1 MKNLV
6 VGAGLTGAVIA
17 ERIATM
23 LREEVTVIDKASRV
37 GGMHY
42 DYVDKE
48 SNILVHAKHVNFLH
62 TEHKFIWDYLSK
74 FGKLAPVT
82 FKPSVRIQGNNVSM
96 PLCLCTIE
104 ELFPEDFAKKMINKL
119 IAKFGYN
126 RQITLAEMYRNMDE
140 DLKFLA
146 NYFYENVFKPYTVKQ
161 WGIDEEAL
169 PECED
174 TYYPFYVSNDNRYYK
189 EKYVAI
195 PENGWTEL
203 IENILKNNK
212 NIKLKLN
219 TDFSDINPAKYDR
232 IFFTGSIDEYFDY
245 KHGELPYRSVRMDID
260 SKVRECCGGH
270 CGTYNWPYEYDF
282 IRAHIF
288 ADHLPDKIYSG
299 NNDIIGYE
307 YIEPFELG
315 KNERFYPINNVVSN
329 EVYARYLEDASQ
341 LDNVY
346 FAGRLG
352 EFKYY
357 ESDELVRRALEIV
370 ASLVMRPEEPEEVVE
385 IVTIDEDI
393 DDNDNN

>member
-23 LREEVTVIDKASRV
+23 LREEVTVIDKASHV

-48 SNILVHAKHVNFLH
+48 SNILVYAKHVNFLH

-104 ELFPEDFAKKMINKL
+104 ELFPEDFAKKLINKL